1 MPTLTRVQSGYNY
14 TGVVKE
20 GDKFTLRASDLDA
33 LKTYSLSFSSTYDD
47 DFKVSINGNTIS
59 RKNAYG
65 YHWTTFSAGSTD
77 ITIEA
82 LEDSLSENNE
92 SVSFYLYEYDNYYRY
107 KAYGGRVT
115 IQNVNPSSSAG
126 SISASVS
133 GISVTNNGSVNEG
146 DSVKFDLSGYSA
158 NQYYYYTITGLNSSD
173 TTSTLSG
180 GNRFNSLGQNY
191 IALNLKSDNTTEGDE
206 TVTLKLYSDYNR
218 SNEIGNFNITVKDT
232 SKTPSVSINTGKYS
246 GDKSNPVSVNEGAY
260 LYYNITSMQPG
271 KYYSWKIT
279 GIDSSDSSSRL
290 SGYFYNRYSTSTT
303 NLSIYAKPDNTT
315 EGDETI
321 KFEFYEGT
329 GYNKLIDT
337 KSTTLIDTS
346 TTPITAIST
355 GSYYGD
361 KSNPESVNEGAYL
374 YYNVTG
380 MQPGKYYSWKITGID
395 SSDSSSRLSGYFY
408 NRYSTSAT
416 NLTLYTN
423 SDFKTEGDET
433 IKFELYEGTN
443 YNKLVGSKTT
453 TLKDTSTEPVIGVN
467 YGVWGNQNNPEKL
480 EEGTNNYFTLS
491 NLSQKNYYWKFEG
504 IDSDDVRGSI
514 QGSFYSRYRN
524 SRQNIPLNILSDDLT
539 EGDESVTFTLSTD
552 SAHQD
557 QVAVKSFTIEDTSVS
572 PVAQVEITD
581 SNIRSNEGESALIP
595 LDITTFPTQ
604 TQSLYWKLS
613 GTGLEKSDLATRFGD
628 LSEQIKL
635 GPTELRTLKIVRGTQ
650 YRSGS
655 YNLKIPFAKDETTE
669 GTETYSLEFFDN
681 ASLSGD
687 PFDSANITV
696 YDTSIDPPKSTLNS
710 ASIEGKTIK
719 LYFSDKVNP
728 GDISGSFFKINR
740 DGRALP
746 INTIK
751 IDPGNT
757 SATVSLKI
765 EPDAGEKVS
774 IIYAAPKQ
782 AILQDFEEIITVT
795 DINKPIPVKGVA
807 FAEKVEMRFSERL
820 NESNLNKTLFEVKAG
835 KRIKKIASVD
845 LNPNQGIVTINLSQK
860 IDINDDDIKVS
871 YFDLG
876 GNQTGNNLEDVSGND
891 VDTFKGFVVT
901 NEAID
906 DNDIS
911 VTLAEVEES
920 IITLGFDIELDSES
934 IPNNGMFRVK
944 VNNNKSKVED
954 ITLNSRKREAYLTL
968 KKPVTNGDVVSL
980 TYIDAKGN
988 QKRNVIQSKYG
999 GDLGTFKDL
1008 SVENLS
1014 PESVDAPDIIDAY
1027 YEKDSKSI
1035 VVEFDEIISA
1045 TKVRNSRFKPYT
1057 VNKSGKKSRL
1067 RVSDVLTQSDDTV
1080 LEIVLKSP
1088 IDPSTASLFFDY
1100 RDPKG
1105 DQKNGVIQD
1114 VQGNDLLNL
1123 KGQSVEI

>member
-1 MPTLTRVQSGYNY
+1 MPKITVPGTVTEGNNLDITVSDLQVGSTYNLLLSPSNSEDDYGTLTID
-14 TGVVKE
+14 GVSKSKS
-20 GDKFTLRASDLDA
+20 DKVYGSYYVWKPTSTSSKISVPI
-33 LKTYSLSFSSTYDD
+33 LKD
-47 DFKVSINGNTIS
+47 N
-59 RKNAYG
+59 
-65 YHWTTFSAGSTD
+65 
-77 ITIEA
+77 
-82 LEDSLSENNE
+82 LSEDGE
-92 SVSFYLYEYDNYYRY
+92 VRYFYLYTQN
-107 KAYGGRVT
+107 AWGGRSYNSVGWT
-115 IQNVNPSSSAG
+115 RIYDATTSG
-126 SISASVS
+126 SISPSS
-133 GISVTNNGSVNEG
+133 TSVNEG
-146 DSVKFDLSGYSA
+146 SNITFNISGYSP
-158 NQYYYYTITGLNSSD
+158 NKWYYYTISGIDSNDTYSSRG
-173 TTSTLSG
+173 TSI
-180 GNRFNSLGQNY
+180 RMNSLGAYSLSLTLRN
-191 IALNLKSDNTTEGDE
+191 DNITEGDE
-206 TVTLKLYSDYNR
+206 TITLKLYSDSSR
-218 SNEIGNFNITVKDT
+218 TIESGSSSVKVNDT
-232 SKTPSVSINTGKYS
+232 STTPSLDINTGSYS
-246 GDKSNPVSVNEGAY
+246 GDKSNPDSINEGSYLYYNLSGMSPGKYYSWKISGIDSNDSSSSLSGNFYNYSSTSSRNLSIYTRQDTTTEGDETIQFDLYEGSNYNQLVSSKKTVLKDTSKAPVLEINTGTTYGNKSNPDSINEGAY
-260 LYYNITSMQPG
+260 LYYNLAGMSPG

-279 GIDSSDSSSRL
+279 GIDSNDTSSRL
-290 SGYFYNRYSTSTT
+290 SGSFYNRYSTGVT
-303 NLSIYAKPDNTT
+303 NLSIYA
-315 EGDETI
+315 
-321 KFEFYEGT
+321 
-329 GYNKLIDT
+329 
-337 KSTTLIDTS
+337 
-346 TTPITAIST
+346 
-355 GSYYGD
+355 
-361 KSNPESVNEGAYL
+361 
-374 YYNVTG
+374 
-380 MQPGKYYSWKITGID
+380 
-395 SSDSSSRLSGYFY
+395 
-408 NRYSTSAT
+408 
-416 NLTLYTN
+416 N
-423 SDFKTEGDET
+423 SDVKTEGDET

-443 YNKLVGSKTT
+443 YSKLIESKTT
-453 TLKDTSTEPVIGVN
+453 ILKDTSTEPVVGVT
-467 YGVWGNQNNPEKL
+467 YGVWGNQNNPAEL

-524 SRQNIPLNILSDDLT
+524 SRQNIPLNILADDLT

-740 DGRALP
+740 DGRAVP

-774 IIYAAPKQ
+774 ITYAAPKQ

-795 DINKPIPVKGVA
+795 DINKPIPIKGVA
-807 FAEKVEMRFSERL
+807 FAEKIEMRFSERL
-820 NESNLNKTLFEVKAG
+820 NKSSLNKSLFEVKAD
-835 KRIKKIASVD
+835 KRIKRIASVD
-845 LNPNQGIVTINLSQK
+845 MNPDQGMVTINLAQK

-876 GNQTGNNLEDVSGND
+876 GNQTGNNLEDVAGND

-988 QKRNVIQSKYG
+988 QKKNVIQSKYG

-1014 PESVDAPDIIDAY
+1014 PESVDAPDIIDSY
-1027 YEKDSKSI
+1027 YDKDSKSI

-1045 TKVRNSRFKPYT
+1045 TKVKNSRFKPYT
-1057 VNKSGKKSRL
+1057 VNKAGKKSRL
-1067 RVSDVLTQSDDTV
+1067 RVSDVVTESDDTI
-1080 LEIVLKSP
+1080 LEIVLKKP
-1088 IDPSTASLFFDY
+1088 IDPSVDSLFFDY

>member
-1 MPTLTRVQSGYNY
+1 M
-14 TGVVKE
+14 
-20 GDKFTLRASDLDA
+20 
-33 LKTYSLSFSSTYDD
+33 
-47 DFKVSINGNTIS
+47 
-59 RKNAYG
+59 
-65 YHWTTFSAGSTD
+65 
-77 ITIEA
+77 
-82 LEDSLSENNE
+82 
-92 SVSFYLYEYDNYYRY
+92 
-107 KAYGGRVT
+107 
-115 IQNVNPSSSAG
+115 
-126 SISASVS
+126 
-133 GISVTNNGSVNEG
+133 
-146 DSVKFDLSGYSA
+146 
-158 NQYYYYTITGLNSSD
+158 
-173 TTSTLSG
+173 
-180 GNRFNSLGQNY
+180 
-191 IALNLKSDNTTEGDE
+191 
-206 TVTLKLYSDYNR
+206 
-218 SNEIGNFNITVKDT
+218 
-232 SKTPSVSINTGKYS
+232 
-246 GDKSNPVSVNEGAY
+246 
-260 LYYNITSMQPG
+260 
-271 KYYSWKIT
+271 
-279 GIDSSDSSSRL
+279 
-290 SGYFYNRYSTSTT
+290 
-303 NLSIYAKPDNTT
+303 
-315 EGDETI
+315 
-321 KFEFYEGT
+321 
-329 GYNKLIDT
+329 
-337 KSTTLIDTS
+337 
-346 TTPITAIST
+346 
-355 GSYYGD
+355 
-361 KSNPESVNEGAYL
+361 
-374 YYNVTG
+374 
-380 MQPGKYYSWKITGID
+380 
-395 SSDSSSRLSGYFY
+395 
-408 NRYSTSAT
+408 
-416 NLTLYTN
+416 
-423 SDFKTEGDET
+423 
-433 IKFELYEGTN
+433 
-443 YNKLVGSKTT
+443 
-453 TLKDTSTEPVIGVN
+453 
-467 YGVWGNQNNPEKL
+467 
-480 EEGTNNYFTLS
+480 
-491 NLSQKNYYWKFEG
+491 
-504 IDSDDVRGSI
+504 
-514 QGSFYSRYRN
+514 
-524 SRQNIPLNILSDDLT
+524 
-539 EGDESVTFTLSTD
+539 
-552 SAHQD
+552 
-557 QVAVKSFTIEDTSVS
+557 
-572 PVAQVEITD
+572 
-581 SNIRSNEGESALIP
+581 
-595 LDITTFPTQ
+595 
-604 TQSLYWKLS
+604 
-613 GTGLEKSDLATRFGD
+613 
-628 LSEQIKL
+628 
-635 GPTELRTLKIVRGTQ
+635 
-650 YRSGS
+650 
-655 YNLKIPFAKDETTE
+655 
-669 GTETYSLEFFDN
+669 
-681 ASLSGD
+681 
-687 PFDSANITV
+687 
-696 YDTSIDPPKSTLNS
+696 
-710 ASIEGKTIK
+710 
-719 LYFSDKVNP
+719 
-728 GDISGSFFKINR
+728 
-740 DGRALP
+740 P

-934 IPNNGMFRVK
+934 IPNNGMFRV
-944 VNNNKSKVED
+944 ED